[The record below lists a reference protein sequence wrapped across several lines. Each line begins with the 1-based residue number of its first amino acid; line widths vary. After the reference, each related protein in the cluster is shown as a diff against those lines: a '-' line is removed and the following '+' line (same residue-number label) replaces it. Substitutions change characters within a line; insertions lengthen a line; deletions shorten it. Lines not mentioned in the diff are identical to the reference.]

1 MLAACG
7 TQLQRPERPQ
17 IREAAGFSID
27 YPAAPGAAADRTRW
41 WTGLAS
47 ASLQMTL
54 DAALATNPDIRLAM
68 ADLDAARARLR
79 QAESSSPGRG
89 SPVRRQ

>member
-1 MLAACG
+1 MSISRLNILLAASMLAACG

-41 WTGLAS
+41 
-47 ASLQMTL
+47 
-54 DAALATNPDIRLAM
+54 
-68 ADLDAARARLR
+68 
-79 QAESSSPGRG
+79 
-89 SPVRRQ
+89 